1 MEQVVTLLTGILVA
15 AGIFAAT
22 LFSTA
27 QVYRQAGR
35 LRWVHAAAALGTIAA
50 MAALSGG
57 LWTAAQALGAV
68 LALTAPGWFY
78 LYHVPLDA
86 VWPWLVLA
94 LLLAANLATAFLGLS
109 IIYASQ
115 CGLERLTLSVRIG
128 ALVIGSLV
136 AVIGGMF
143 LGAPGVALG
152 TVTMTVLLNGVMSV
166 AVRAKTRIATF

>member
-68 LALTAPGWFY
+68 LALTAVAAVVFERGANRA
-78 LYHVPLDA
+78 LPLFQ
-86 VWPWLVLA
+86 LLFGLA
-94 LLLAANLATAFLGLS
+94 LLA
-109 IIYASQ
+109 
-115 CGLERLTLSVRIG
+115 RLPF
-128 ALVIGSLV
+128 
-136 AVIGGMF
+136 GG
-143 LGAPGVALG
+143 
-152 TVTMTVLLNGVMSV
+152 
-166 AVRAKTRIATF
+166 